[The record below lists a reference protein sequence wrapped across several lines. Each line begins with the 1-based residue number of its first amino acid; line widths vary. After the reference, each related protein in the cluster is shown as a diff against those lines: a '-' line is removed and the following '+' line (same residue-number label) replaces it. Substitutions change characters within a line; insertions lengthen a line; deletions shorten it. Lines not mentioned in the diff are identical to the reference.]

1 MEARNVIEL
10 AAVLMGEDDMAEIVQ
25 AGIFG
30 EDGDTDKLTDKG
42 HKTVDLLLKCLDAV
56 VQEICVDYA
65 KIRCSTDYDVKNG
78 EFDLSDFAEN
88 ECVPVIGINYIV
100 NTESLLKLPFMVDG
114 KTVKITDGAFSD
126 GEVIVGYN
134 MLLNVSSLEDD
145 LAGLAEL
152 GITERILA
160 YGVAA
165 TYNAIIKG
173 KEGAALY
180 WERLYCDALEDI
192 TGIRAGVLN
201 PKRRRLHGIDNLVG

>member
-10 AAVLMGEDDMAEIVQ
+10 AAVLMGEDDMVEIVQ

-42 HKTVDLLLKCLDAV
+42 HKTVDLLLECLDSV

-65 KIRCSTDYDVKNG
+65 KIRCSTVYDVKNG

-88 ECVPVIGINYIV
+88 ECVPIVGINYIV
-100 NTESLLKLPFMVDG
+100 NTESLLRLPFMVAG
-114 KTVKITDGAFSD
+114 ETVKITDGAFSD

-160 YGVAA
+160 YGVAS
-165 TYNAIIKG
+165 TYRTVKAG
-173 KEGAALY
+173 RMGEEYY
-180 WERLYCDALEDI
+180 WERLYCDALEEA
-192 TGIRAGVLN
+192 TGIKTTVIN
-201 PKRRRLHGIDNLVG
+201 PKRRRLHDINNLVD

>member
-10 AAVLMGEDDMAEIVQ
+10 AAVLMGEDDMVEIVQ

-42 HKTVDLLLKCLDAV
+42 HKTVDLLLECLDSV

-65 KIRCSTDYDVKNG
+65 KIRCSTVYDVKNG

-88 ECVPVIGINYIV
+88 ECVPIVGINYIV
-100 NTESLLKLPFMVDG
+100 NTESLLRLPFMVDG
-114 KTVKITDGAFSD
+114 ETVKITDGAFSD
-126 GEVIVGYN
+126 GEVIVDYN

-165 TYNAIIKG
+165 TYKTIKG
-173 KEGAALY
+173 NEGEALY

-201 PKRRRLHGIDNLVG
+201 PKRRRLHDIDNLVG

>member
-10 AAVLMGEDDMAEIVQ
+10 AAVLMGEDDMVEIVQ

-42 HKTVDLLLKCLDAV
+42 HKTVDLLLECLDSV

-65 KIRCSTDYDVKNG
+65 KIHCSTVYDVKNG
-78 EFDLSDFAEN
+78 EFDLSDFAKN
-88 ECVPVIGINYIV
+88 ECVPVVGINYIV
-100 NTESLLKLPFMVDG
+100 NTESLLKLPFMVAG
-114 KTVKITDGAFSD
+114 ETVKITDGAFSD

-160 YGVAA
+160 YGVAS
-165 TYNAIIKG
+165 TYRTVKAG
-173 KEGAALY
+173 RMGEEYY
-180 WERLYCDALEDI
+180 WERLYCDALEEA
-192 TGIRAGVLN
+192 TGIKTTVIN
-201 PKRRRLHGIDNLVG
+201 PYKRRLYGIDNLIK